1 LNEKLANLE
10 SQTKQSAIVQQGQ
23 QHVGL
28 PVQLL
33 SPETN
38 SLRSALHFL
47 KRENARLKGI
57 EAQRQLYVQLP
68 PLTKQH
74 KKNSSTKMEDQ
85 KVNPTQSDMMKCN
98 KEVTMLIKEIQIQ
111 RATSSVVNL
120 IPSSIPVLQQLQ
132 LQKSEMETLQQR
144 GAQLKAKMQ
153 TLVMNL
159 QEGNKVPASFSSFP
173 STAVTKS
180 LRDLKPILFAKVSL
194 PSTCSQSNTQI
205 VVNSHQFEQ
214 IHSVFVK

>member
-1 LNEKLANLE
+1 
-10 SQTKQSAIVQQGQ
+10 V
-23 QHVGL
+23 
-28 PVQLL
+28 
-33 SPETN
+33 
-38 SLRSALHFL
+38 
-47 KRENARLKGI
+47 
-57 EAQRQLYVQLP
+57 
-68 PLTKQH
+68 
-74 KKNSSTKMEDQ
+74 
-85 KVNPTQSDMMKCN
+85 
-98 KEVTMLIKEIQIQ
+98 LIKEIQIQ

-120 IPSSIPVLQQLQ
+120 IPSSVPVLQQLQ
-132 LQKSEMETLQQR
+132 LQKSEMETLHQR

-194 PSTCSQSNTQI
+194 PSTCSQPNTQI
-205 VVNSHQFEQ
+205 VMNSHQFEQ